1 MIIKLKTVLKTL
13 IQWLLALHLGVL
25 IADFIEDIC
34 ILSGL
39 GFIIWATFLLS
50 KIAGIYALGICLFGI
65 GIYLARQPTGK
76 G

>member
-1 MIIKLKTVLKTL
+1 MKIKLKNIFKFL
-13 IQWLLALHLGVL
+13 IRWLFVLHLRAF

-50 KIAGIYALGICLFGI
+50 KIAGIYVLGACLVIVGVYI
-65 GIYLARQPTGK
+65 ARSPIRRE
-76 G
+76 